1 MNRIILIIINT
12 NVKKNV
18 IDVDIPF
25 DKPLNNDLVV
35 DTEKRKPEEIA
46 LEIINKIKFLN

>member
-1 MNRIILIIINT
+1 MKNNFSIWLIGP
-12 NVKKNV
+12 
-18 IDVDIPF
+18 VDIPF